1 MAWQAL
7 FQRADER
14 ADGTHVVIIC
24 TDGTQR
30 ITKED
35 TLPVANDATVAAFAR
50 KEIKQL
56 EEQTA
61 GKSQL
66 TLTKD
71 AVIDITPG
79 PPAPDPDPE
88 LTAYRAEAR
97 KVKSMQDALALGVL
111 PAASNATLAALK
123 NSASAKWLDR
133 FAGLV

>member
-7 FQRADER
+7 FQSADER
-14 ADGTHVVIIC
+14 AEGTHVVIIC

-50 KEIKQL
+50 KQLKQL
-56 EEQTA
+56 EDQTA

-66 TLTKD
+66 TLTKG
-71 AVIDITPG
+71 AVIDTTPG
-79 PPAPDPDPE
+79 PPTPDPDPQ
-88 LTAYRAEAR
+88 LTAYRDDAR

-111 PAASNATLAALK
+111 PASSNSALNALK
-123 NSASAKWLDR
+123 SSAQGKWLDR
-133 FAGLV
+133 FAGVV